1 MCEMQ
6 DAGDLDEYTRGLARR
21 FYTSREESWK
31 GHVLSLMIRFY
42 PQSREGRQLSSPSGR
57 RECYG
62 GCGRGRGLDVGLA
75 ARMQGLGGLA
85 RDSAQ
90 LNIANR

>member
-1 MCEMQ
+1 MRQ
-6 DAGDLDEYTRGLARR
+6 VAGNASCHRQVA
-21 FYTSREESWK
+21 
-31 GHVLSLMIRFY
+31 
-42 PQSREGRQLSSPSGR
+42 EGNATAGV
-57 RECYG
+57 
-62 GCGRGRGLDVGLA
+62 DVDVDWTWAWRLA